1 MKLERNNISMVVD
14 QQDIRVQSINGDGQ
28 YKNLNETK
36 SNQGEGDE
44 DLHERDENSYYVI
57 PTDPE

>member
-1 MKLERNNISMVVD
+1 MKLEGNKISIEVD
-14 QQDIRVQSINGDGQ
+14 QHDIRVQSINGDGQ

-36 SNQGEGDE
+36 SNQGKRDE
-44 DLHERDENSYYVI
+44 DLLGRDENSYYVI